1 MNLVDSYQICSR
13 CIMDTSDP
21 EITFNVQGHCNHCV
35 TALKMLDYF
44 SQIRANESKTIS
56 DVVEEIKLHPGKEGF
71 HAIIGVSGGVDSSYL
86 VHMLSKQNIKLLA
99 VHVDAGWN
107 SIEAVR
113 NINTMVSTLD
123 IDLETI
129 VIDWEEMKSLQVAY
143 LKSGVINQDV
153 PQDHAFFSSL
163 YKLAKKFHIKYV
175 ISGSNYATESILP
188 QSWGQNAMDGRQL
201 IQINKKYGFQ
211 KLSKYP
217 VTFLRDLYFHIYVL
231 RNYRVVAP
239 LNFVDYSKETAMEL
253 LKKEYNWK
261 DYGGK
266 HKESRF
272 TDYFQE
278 IYLPNRFSIQK
289 KRAHLSSLI
298 VNGEISREKAIEI
311 IASSKLEELDRANL
325 QQFVA
330 TKLGITVDELTKLE
344 DLPYVDDRE
353 FANEAYLNELIT
365 KLVKIRNTVQA
376 LSRPKARTTQ
386 RE

>member
-35 TALKMLDYF
+35 TALRMLDYF
-44 SQIRANESKTIS
+44 SHIRADKSKTIS
-56 DVVEEIKLHPGKEGF
+56 DIVNEIKLHPGKEGF

-201 IQINKKYGFQ
+201 MQINKKYGFQ

>member
-1 MNLVDSYQICSR
+1 MNLRDSYRICTR
-13 CIMDTSDP
+13 CVMDTSDP
-21 EITFNVQGHCNHCV
+21 QITFNTEGHCNHCE
-35 TALKMLDYF
+35 TALEMLDYF
-44 SQIRANESKTIS
+44 SHLRANKSKTIS
-56 DVVEEIKLHPGKEGF
+56 DIVNEMKLHPGKEGF

-86 VHMLSKQNIKLLA
+86 IHMLSKENIKLLA

-113 NINTMVSTLD
+113 NINSMVSILD
-123 IDLETI
+123 IDLET
-129 VIDWEEMKSLQVAY
+129 VVVDWEEMKSLQVAY

-163 YKLAKKFHIKYV
+163 FKLARKFDIKYV
-175 ISGSNYATESILP
+175 VSGSNYATESILP

-201 IQINKKYGFQ
+201 IQINKRYGLR
-211 KLSKYP
+211 KLRKYP
-217 VTFLRDLYFHIYVL
+217 VTFLRDLYFHTYIL

-239 LNFVDYSKETAMEL
+239 LNFVDYSKDTAMEL
-253 LKKEYNWK
+253 LKREYNWK

-278 IYLPNRFSIQK
+278 IYLPDRFSIQK

-298 VNGEISREKAIEI
+298 VNGELSRESAIGI
-311 IASSKLEELDRANL
+311 ISSSKLEGIDRANL
-325 QQFVA
+325 QLFIA
-330 TKLGITVDELTKLE
+330 TKLGISVDELIQLSH
-344 DLPYVDDRE
+344 LPYVDDRK
-353 FANEAYLNELIT
+353 FANEAYLNDLIT
-365 KLVKIRNTVQA
+365 RLVKIRNA
-376 LSRPKARTTQ
+376 ARSFSRPIGSSTG